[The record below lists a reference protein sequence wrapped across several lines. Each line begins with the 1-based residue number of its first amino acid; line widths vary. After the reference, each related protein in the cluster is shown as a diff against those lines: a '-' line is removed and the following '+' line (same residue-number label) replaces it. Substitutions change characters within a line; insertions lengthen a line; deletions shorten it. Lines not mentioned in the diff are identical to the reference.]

1 MVFIFYVLVNVFLIL
16 YFFRFQ
22 KKNLFPL
29 EIFASWIVSSI
40 IFQNYSALFYMN
52 LNYFYIPDV
61 LSLELAHLLNRT
73 VLIPVI
79 TLIFLNQYVKL
90 DSLKKKIVSLIVIEL
105 FLALSEWSEHAA
117 GILVHRDWKME
128 WSFVFWMLYIAVSI
142 LFLKYFRKK
151 LIKEV
156 HP

>member
-1 MVFIFYVLVNVFLIL
+1 MVFIFYVLVNVFLTL
-16 YFFRFQ
+16 YFFWFQ
-22 KKNLFPL
+22 KKNIFPL

-40 IFQNYSALFYMN
+40 VFQNYSALFYMN
-52 LNYFYIPDV
+52 MNYFYIPDV

-79 TLIFLNQYVKL
+79 TLIFLNQNVKL

-128 WSFVFWMLYIAVSI
+128 WSFAFWMLYIAVSI